1 MRFIDEARI
10 QVRSGNGGDGAS
22 SFRREKFVPYGGP
35 DGGDGG
41 KGGDIVLIADP
52 GRSTLSELRGKS
64 LWKAE
69 HGVNGLGKRMYG
81 RRGKPTEI
89 HLPVGTRVFDDETG
103 EVLCDLTEERSRV
116 VIAQGGRGGLGNVHF
131 KTSTNRTPRK
141 STAGKPGEEL
151 TLKLELMLMADVGLL
166 GFPNAGKSTFISR
179 VSAARPKVADY
190 HFTTLVPSLGVVDM
204 GLEGSFVVAD
214 IPGLIEGAA
223 DGAGLGHRF
232 LKHVQR
238 TRVLLHLLSLGPDE
252 LAPPEERYAA
262 IRAELARYDD
272 DLTRRPE
279 VIALTKTDLVDAEHL
294 EEARAAVA
302 EAAGGA
308 TVYAVSSVRGDG
320 LRPLLGLLWQH
331 VEDAKREDAL
341 RREALAAAL
350 VADPMGAD
358 AQGADAQGADAQG
371 AEAQESVAQASGA
384 GASDPQGP
392 ETDPS

>member
-10 QVRSGNGGDGAS
+10 QVRAGNGGDGAS

-41 KGGDIVLIADP
+41 KGGDIVFIADP
-52 GRSTLSELRGKS
+52 GRSTLTELRGKS

-89 HLPVGTRVFDDETG
+89 RVPVGTRVFDDDTG
-103 EVLCDLTEERSRV
+103 EILCDLTDEDVAV
-116 VIAQGGRGGLGNVHF
+116 VIAEGGRGGLGNVHF

-141 STAGKPGEEL
+141 ATPGKPGQEL

-190 HFTTLVPSLGVVDM
+190 PFTTLVPSLGVVDM
-204 GLEGSFVVAD
+204 GIDGSFVIAD

-252 LAPPEERYAA
+252 LTPPEERYAS
-262 IRAELARYDD
+262 IRAELGRYDE

-279 VIALTKTDLVDAEHL
+279 LIALTKTDLVDAEHL

-308 TVYAVSSVRGDG
+308 TVHALSSVRGDG
-320 LRPLLGLLWQH
+320 VRPMLGLLWQQ
-331 VEDAKREDAL
+331 VLAQKAEDKARQ
-341 RREALAAAL
+341 AAAAVDPL
-350 VADPMGAD
+350 VQDI
-358 AQGADAQGADAQG
+358 
-371 AEAQESVAQASGA
+371 
-384 GASDPQGP
+384 
-392 ETDPS
+392 DPS

>member
-10 QVRSGNGGDGAS
+10 QVRAGAGGDGAA

-41 KGGDIVLIADP
+41 KGGDVVLVADP
-52 GRSTLSELRGKS
+52 GRSTLSELRGKA

-69 HGVNGLGKRMYG
+69 PGVHGQGKRMYG
-81 RRGKPTEI
+81 RRGEAIEI

-103 EVLCDLTEERSRV
+103 EVLCDLTEIGARV
-116 VIAQGGRGGLGNVHF
+116 VIAEGGKGGLGNVHF
-131 KTSTNRTPRK
+131 KSSRNRTPRK
-141 STAGKPGEEL
+141 ATAGKPGVEL

-166 GFPNAGKSTFISR
+166 GFPNAGKSTFVSR

-204 GLEGSFVVAD
+204 GMDGSFVVAD

-252 LAPPEERYAA
+252 LTPPEERYAA
-262 IRAELARYDD
+262 IRGELGRYDAELTD
-272 DLTRRPE
+272 RPE
-279 VIALTKTDLVDAEHL
+279 LIALTKTDLVDPEHL

-308 TVYAVSSVRGDG
+308 PVYAVSSVRGDG
-320 LRPLLGLLWQH
+320 IRPLLGLLWQH
-331 VEDAKREDAL
+331 VQEQKAAD
-341 RREALAAAL
+341 AAAQTAL
-350 VADPMGAD
+350 EIAPPPH
-358 AQGADAQGADAQG
+358 
-371 AEAQESVAQASGA
+371 A
-384 GASDPQGP
+384 GETVPAGGP
-392 ETDPS
+392 SLEGVDPS

>member
-10 QVRSGNGGDGAS
+10 QVRAGNGGDGAS

-41 KGGDIVLIADP
+41 KGGDIVFIADP
-52 GRSTLSELRGKS
+52 GRSTLSELRGRS

-89 HLPVGTRVFDDETG
+89 RVPVGTRVFDADTG
-103 EVLCDLTEERSRV
+103 EILCDLTDEDVAV
-116 VIAQGGRGGLGNVHF
+116 VIAEGGRGGLGNVHF

-141 STAGKPGEEL
+141 STPGKPGQEL

-190 HFTTLVPSLGVVDM
+190 PFTTLVPSLGVVDM
-204 GLEGSFVVAD
+204 GIDGSFVIAD

-232 LKHVQR
+232 LRHVER
-238 TRVLLHLLSLGPDE
+238 CRVLLHFVDLSAAGSAVEEIEAIEHE
-252 LAPPEERYAA
+252 LRQFN
-262 IRAELARYDD
+262 AEL
-272 DLTRRPE
+272 LLRPRLLVGTKLDSADPE
-279 VIALTKTDLVDAEHL
+279 RALELERAALERGLEHL
-294 EEARAAVA
+294 EI
-302 EAAGGA
+302 
-308 TVYAVSSVRGDG
+308 SSVTRDG
-320 LRPLLGLLWQH
+320 VDRLVGQVSRLL
-331 VEDAKREDAL
+331 
-341 RREALAAAL
+341 
-350 VADPMGAD
+350 
-358 AQGADAQGADAQG
+358 
-371 AEAQESVAQASGA
+371 AEPSGEQE
-384 GASDPQGP
+384 
-392 ETDPS
+392 E

>member
-41 KGGDIVLIADP
+41 NGGDVVLVADE
-52 GRSTLSELRGKS
+52 GRSTLSEMRGKV

-69 HGVNGLGKRMYG
+69 HGVHGQGKRMYG
-81 RRGKPTEI
+81 RRGKAVEI
-89 HLPVGTRVFDDETG
+89 RVPVGTRVFDDETD
-103 EVLCDLTEERSRV
+103 EVICDITEADSRV
-116 VIAQGGRGGLGNVHF
+116 VVAEGGRGGLGNVHF

-141 STAGKPGEEL
+141 ATTGKPGAEKRL
-151 TLKLELMLMADVGLL
+151 RLELMLMADVGLL

-190 HFTTLVPSLGVVDM
+190 PFTTLVPSLGVVDM
-204 GLEGSFVVAD
+204 GVDGSFVIAD

-223 DGAGLGHRF
+223 EGAGLGHRF

-252 LAPPEERYAA
+252 LTPPEARYAA

-272 DLTRRPE
+272 DLTRRSE
-279 VIALTKTDLVDAEHL
+279 VIALTKTDLVDAEQL

-308 TVYAVSSVRGDG
+308 PVLAISSVRGDG
-320 LRPLLGLLWQH
+320 LRPLLGLLWRH
-331 VEDAKREDAL
+331 V
-341 RREALAAAL
+341 
-350 VADPMGAD
+350 
-358 AQGADAQGADAQG
+358 
-371 AEAQESVAQASGA
+371 QELDLS
-384 GASDPQGP
+384 
-392 ETDPS
+392 